1 MALWRVRAQVDD
13 DTGRLATLAAVLAA
27 HDANVLALNIQACE
41 DGPVDEFFVH
51 APESVRAAELAAGL
65 VAAGGRDVVTRP
77 ADAHELVDAPTKALV
92 LAARLRDRPD
102 TLPQVLAELLD
113 ADRANWVDAKVSL
126 AGSCDTGVLYVP
138 VPDGRAVRV
147 SRAGMPFTMT
157 EAARAA
163 ALARMVD
170 SGAPLPPPAS
180 VGTWLLLADGTEVLL
195 RPGRADD
202 VDEVQHMHDRCSP
215 ESRRLRYF
223 TAIPRLPR
231 VALERLLV
239 PRAGVTLVAVRPDG
253 GVAAV
258 GSLLHTHDPG
268 SGELALL
275 VEDDWQGRGLG
286 TAMLR
291 RLGSLARARG
301 MAELRAHVLPGNGR
315 MLGVFDRAGLTGR
328 RRFEEGVVRLSM
340 PVVRSAVP
348 GGGAE
353 PGAACA

>member
-13 DTGRLATLAAVLAA
+13 DPGRLARLAAVLAA
-27 HDANVLALNIQACE
+27 HDTNVLALNVQACAA
-41 DGPVDEFFVH
+41 GPVDEFFVH
-51 APESVRAAELAAGL
+51 APASVPASRLADGL
-65 VAAGGRDVVTRP
+65 IAAGGRDVVTRA
-77 ADAHELVDAPTKALV
+77 ADAHELVDSPTKALV
-92 LAARLRDRPD
+92 LAARLRDHPD
-102 TLPQVLAELLD
+102 TLPQALVELLD
-113 ADRANWVDAKVSL
+113 ADGAAWVDAKGSL
-126 AGSCDTGVLYVP
+126 TGVRTDDTDVLYVP

-147 SRAGMPFTMT
+147 GRAGMPFTMT

-163 ALARMVD
+163 ALARLVV
-170 SGAPLPPPAS
+170 SGAPVPPPAS
-180 VGTWLLLADGTEVLL
+180 TGMWLLLSDGTEVLL

-202 VDEVQHMHDRCSP
+202 VDEVQDMHDRCSA

-231 VALERLLV
+231 PALERLLV
-239 PRAGVTLVAVRPDG
+239 PRAGVTLVAVRPEG
-253 GVAAV
+253 GIAAV
-258 GSLLHTHDPG
+258 GSLMHTNDPG

-275 VEDDWQGRGLG
+275 VEDAWQGRGLG

-328 RRFEEGVVRLSM
+328 RRFAEGVVRVSV
-340 PVVRSAVP
+340 PVVPSTVP
-348 GGGAE
+348 GR
-353 PGAACA
+353 CA